1 MSLNFS
7 VKGKE
12 SRCLPCSRF
21 FQPNHWMKGT
31 WVDFSNLST
40 RTRWIWF
47 SPYNFDGRLWT
58 GWPTPSTPWRMTSP
72 PLCSPLDYTT
82 QAGLFYSGRFVANG
96 SIILHQRVDWLLVC
110 IKGKDNNIKILGLS
124 GRPQPWRCR
133 CWQPAMSPI
142 SSRSLLLWNLTWL
155 KSWVKFNV
163 GQFQNDWMGRREN
176 NLREKE
182 ELWHVEVKDSN

>member
-1 MSLNFS
+1 MFKVFS
-7 VKGKE
+7 TKPLDEEDLSG
-12 SRCLPCSRF
+12 L
-21 FQPNHWMKGT
+21 FQPLHSYQVNLVFSIKCW
-31 WVDFSNLST
+31 WQVVDWLAYPEYTLEDDLASFVLAPGLYYTS
-40 RTRWIWF
+40 
-47 SPYNFDGRLWT
+47 RLVLQWT
-58 GWPTPSTPWRMTSP
+58 F
-72 PLCSPLDYTT
+72 CC
-82 QAGLFYSGRFVANG
+82 
-96 SIILHQRVDWLLVC
+96 IILHHRKYWLLVC
-110 IKGKDNNIKILGLS
+110 IKGKANNINILGLS

-142 SSRSLLLWNLTWL
+142 SSRSLLLWNLTWP